1 MSIKTYYNAAICA
14 TYDRRDVRNMSKRK
28 VLSPIEKSYFNELV
42 TQTGPSVHNP
52 IKVIRNWFKA
62 YQQNIVRQKEI
73 EAINAPF
80 QKISFIKKIIK
91 HM

>member
-1 MSIKTYYNAAICA
+1 MGIKTYYNAAICA

-28 VLSPIEKSYFNELV
+28 VLSPVEKSYLNELV
-42 TQTGPSVHNP
+42 TQTGPSIHNP

-62 YQQNIVRQKEI
+62 HHQNIARQKEI

>member
-1 MSIKTYYNAAICA
+1 MGIKTYYNATICA
-14 TYDRRDVRNMSKRK
+14 TYDRRDVSNMSKRK
-28 VLSPIEKSYFNELV
+28 VLSPVEKTYLNELV

-62 YQQNIVRQKEI
+62 YQKKI